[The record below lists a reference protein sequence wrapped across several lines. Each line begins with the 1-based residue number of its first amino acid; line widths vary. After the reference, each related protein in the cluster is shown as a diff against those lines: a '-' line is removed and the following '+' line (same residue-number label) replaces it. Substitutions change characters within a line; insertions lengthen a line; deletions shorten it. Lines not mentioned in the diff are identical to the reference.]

1 MHGRRVHNRRE
12 FAPDS
17 FHELSLLFSLPFFR
31 NAAMKK
37 PIALLAVSLLLLP
50 SCTPLGLAT
59 GAGATAGMA
68 VAQEGGVKRAAND
81 AKIQAE
87 INSLWFKFDTKM
99 FMQLDMTVNQ
109 GRVLITGVVQ
119 NPEHRVEAV
128 RLAWQPKGVKQVIN
142 EIRVA
147 KSEGVTG
154 YARDS
159 WISARLR
166 TAITFDKKVQSINYT
181 IDTVQ
186 GTVYLMGVA
195 QNQAELNRVVET
207 ARTIPDVRQVVSYVK
222 LLGKPEAPYLDTMRH
237 QTMEDGYTRETQE
250 QQQNQQYQNPDASL
264 QPYDQQQA
272 PGNSGYSSEEA
283 WPTDPGGPIQ
293 IAPIE
298 SQPLPPPTNNGGGSY
313 GGGY

>member
-1 MHGRRVHNRRE
+1 
-12 FAPDS
+12 
-17 FHELSLLFSLPFFR
+17 
-31 NAAMKK
+31 MKK
-37 PIALLAVSLLLLP
+37 PLILFALSSLLILP
-50 SCTPLGLAT
+50 ACTPVGLAA
-59 GAGATAGMA
+59 GAGAGAGLA

-87 INSLWFKFDTKM
+87 INSLWFQYDTKM
-99 FMQLDMTVNQ
+99 FVQLDLTVNQ

-147 KSEGVTG
+147 KSEGITG

-166 TAITFDKKVQSINYT
+166 TAITFDRDVQSINYT

-195 QNQAELNRVVET
+195 QNQAELNRVIET

-222 LLGKPEAPYLDTMRH
+222 LLGKPEAPYMDTMRH
-237 QTMEDGYTRETQE
+237 QSMQSGYDRAQQE
-250 QQQNQQYQNPDASL
+250 QQDYRQQSPQL
-264 QPYDQQQA
+264 QPYDQQPA
-272 PGNSGYSSEEA
+272 PSGQYPSNEA
-283 WPTDPGGPIQ
+283 WPTDPGGPVQ

-298 SQPLPPPTNNGGGSY
+298 AEPLPPPTNNGGGY